1 MILIDRE
8 APAEAGAREAL
19 LDLALGR
26 RRRKK
31 TSERLRDG
39 RLPAE
44 GLSFSARTKGRPLIG
59 TLRLWHISAGADRL
73 ALLLGPL
80 AVDPSYRCRGIGSA
94 LMRRALSSAAELG
107 HRAVLLMGDEPYY
120 KRFGFSRA
128 LTEHLRL
135 PGPFERHRLL
145 ALELVPGAL
154 RDARGM
160 IAATGEMA
168 PLAPEKSTGI
178 AAKSL
183 TSRVRRAS

>member
-1 MILIDRE
+1 MIRIDRE
-8 APAEAGAREAL
+8 APAEAGARESL
-19 LDLALGR
+19 LDLAFGR
-26 RRRKK
+26 RRLKK

-44 GLSFSARTKGRPLIG
+44 GLSFSARTKAGRLIG
-59 TLRLWHISAGADRL
+59 TLRLWHVSAGADRP

-80 AVDPSYRCRGIGSA
+80 AVHPAYRCRGVGSA
-94 LMRRALSSAAELG
+94 LMRRALSQAVERDY
-107 HRAVLLMGDEPYY
+107 RAVLLVGDEPYY

-128 LTEHLRL
+128 PTEHLRL
-135 PGPFERHRLL
+135 PGPFERDRFL

-154 RDARGM
+154 HDARGM
-160 IAATGEMA
+160 VVATGEKA

-183 TSRVRRAS
+183 TSRARRAS